1 MSRNLLKEAIA
12 DAKAVKETAIAN
24 AKAYLEEAFTP
35 QLRTMLATKLE
46 EMDDEE
52 DMRQDG
58 GENKE
63 TKKTEDEK
71 YGHDLAESGLRGA
84 GSEIDDSERG
94 QYGHY
99 EEDDVDESINL
110 DSILKELAEAEAGE
124 EEFEVTGVEVE
135 DEESEDIDVDV
146 EEEEEF
152 NIEELSEEDLKE
164 FISGVIDDMVEAGE
178 IEAGEG
184 VEEEGEEVEE
194 ESEEEV
200 EEVDEHQGYDDRED
214 ESIGARLGALS
225 GKDVSQKGR
234 RDDSYGKWGKR
245 GKEDRDGQFINRES
259 LNYQKGYT
267 SGRKVVTKKLN
278 ESYRV
283 IKALKNEL
291 GEINLL
297 NAKLLYTN
305 KIFRSKTLT
314 ESQKVKVLG
323 AFDKTNSV
331 KEVKLVFETLS
342 ENLKAKKSNLRES
355 MGFASKATGGTKR
368 TRKPI
373 IETDPMVA
381 RFQKL
386 AGI

>member
-1 MSRNLLKEAIA
+1 
-12 DAKAVKETAIAN
+12 
-24 AKAYLEEAFTP
+24 
-35 QLRTMLATKLE
+35 MLTKT
-46 EMDDEE
+46 D
-52 DMRQDG
+52 
-58 GENKE
+58 
-63 TKKTEDEK
+63 
-71 YGHDLAESGLRGA
+71 
-84 GSEIDDSERG
+84 
-94 QYGHY
+94 
-99 EEDDVDESINL
+99 
-110 DSILKELAEAEAGE
+110 
-124 EEFEVTGVEVE
+124 
-135 DEESEDIDVDV
+135 
-146 EEEEEF
+146 EEEF
-152 NIEELSEEDLKE
+152 NIEELSEDDLKE

-184 VEEEGEEVEE
+184 VEEEEVEE

-245 GKEDRDGQFINRES
+245 GKEDRDGQHINRES
-259 LNYQKGYT
+259 LNYQKGFT
-267 SGRKVVTKKLN
+267 SGRKAVTKKLN

-314 ESQKVKVLG
+314 ESQKVKVLS

-342 ENLKAKKSNLRES
+342 ENLKAKKKSNIRES
-355 MGFASKATGGTKR
+355 MGFASKATGGAKR

-386 AGI
+386 AGIG

>member
-12 DAKAVKETAIAN
+12 DAKAVKETAITN

-46 EMDDEE
+46 EMDDED

-84 GSEIDDSERG
+84 GSEIEDDERG

-99 EEDDVDESINL
+99 QESEGDDEVDENLDL

-135 DEESEDIDVDV
+135 DEESETVDVDV
-146 EEEEEF
+146 DEEEEF

-245 GKEDRDGQFINRES
+245 DKEDRGGQHINKES

-267 SGRKVVTKKLN
+267 SGRKVVSKKLKI
-278 ESYRV
+278 S
-283 IKALKNEL
+283 KKWW
-291 GEINLL
+291 G
-297 NAKLLYTN
+297 AK
-305 KIFRSKTLT
+305 
-314 ESQKVKVLG
+314 G
-323 AFDKTNSV
+323 
-331 KEVKLVFETLS
+331 
-342 ENLKAKKSNLRES
+342 
-355 MGFASKATGGTKR
+355 
-368 TRKPI
+368 
-373 IETDPMVA
+373 
-381 RFQKL
+381 
-386 AGI
+386 